1 MWQVCKIVC
10 RMRIQVHFPL
20 ISLLYI
26 TISPSDSGTFYLII
40 SDHLAI
46 CSFFIE
52 VNILLHK
59 ITTALI
65 LLTSPGNAISGSLTV
80 VIFQN
85 FLCAPRQLMVA
96 LRLDSLLGQEFL
108 FRVVTPLPPPKN

>member
-65 LLTSPGNAISGSLTV
+65 LLTSSGNAIFRLSDGGDFSKFSVRSAPTDSLSGSH
-80 VIFQN
+80 
-85 FLCAPRQLMVA
+85 PH
-96 LRLDSLLGQEFL
+96 G
-108 FRVVTPLPPPKN
+108 PPKNLFLHDAPA